1 VKGGEYILNL
11 KNILKTFKVN
21 ESTISMVLGAIVV
34 LIVGS
39 LVVNYLR
46 NRQGTVPEELLK
58 QNSAVESSQKVYT
71 VKDGDTLW
79 SIAETYYSDGYK
91 WVDIAEAN
99 GLLDASQIEVGQELT
114 IPVLEDTGAVAIS
127 DSGVVAT
134 KTVTA
139 SQDSITA
146 ATYEVVHGDN
156 LWDIAVRA
164 YGDGYRWVDIAEE
177 NNLANPDIIHAGNIL
192 VLPR

>member
-1 VKGGEYILNL
+1 
-11 KNILKTFKVN
+11 
-21 ESTISMVLGAIVV
+21 MVLGAIVV

-46 NRQGTVPEELLK
+46 NRQGSVPEELLK
-58 QNSAVESSQKVYT
+58 QNSAVEASQKVYT

-79 SIAETYYSDGYK
+79 SIAETYYSDGYR

-99 GLLDASQIEVGQELT
+99 GLLDASQIEVGDELR
-114 IPVLEDTGAVAIS
+114 IPSVEETTAVAVS
-127 DSGVVAT
+127 DDSVMAAN
-134 KTVTA
+134 TV
-139 SQDSITA
+139 SVSNDSITA

-177 NNLANPDIIHAGNIL
+177 NNLANPDIIHAGNVL